1 MLGMLT
7 LILAL
12 KAVTEIA
19 LLALLGQGLL
29 GTLSG
34 PQRFHNPFYRL
45 LQAVGQPF
53 VSLARRLSPRWV
65 LDRHVPLVAFVLLA
79 WAWVAMTLA
88 KVSVCVQIGV
98 EQCR

>member
-1 MLGMLT
+1 MLT

-12 KAVTEIA
+12 KAITEIA

-29 GTLSG
+29 GALSG
-34 PQRFHNPFYRL
+34 QRRSHNPFYRV

-53 VSLARRLSPRWV
+53 VSLARRVSPRWV
-65 LDRHVPLVAFVLLA
+65 LDRHVPLVAFVLLTWA
-79 WAWVAMTLA
+79 WAAVTLA

-98 EQCR
+98 DQCR

>member
-1 MLGMLT
+1 MLT
-7 LILAL
+7 LILAF

-29 GTLSG
+29 GALSG
-34 PQRFHNPFYRL
+34 QKRSHNPFYRV

-53 VSLARRLSPRWV
+53 VSLARRVSPRWV
-65 LDRHVPLVAFVLLA
+65 LDRHVPLVAFVLLL

-88 KVSVCVQIGV
+88 KVSVCVEIGV
-98 EQCR
+98 AQCR

>member
-1 MLGMLT
+1 MLT

-29 GTLSG
+29 GALSG
-34 PQRFHNPFYRL
+34 QKRSHNPFYRV

-53 VSLARRLSPRWV
+53 VSLARRVSPRWV
-65 LDRHVPLVAFVLLA
+65 LDRHVPLVAFLVLA
-79 WAWVAMTLA
+79 FVWVLVTGLRIQQ
-88 KVSVCVQIGV
+88 CIQIGV
-98 EQCR
+98 ENCK

>member
-1 MLGMLT
+1 MLT

-19 LLALLGQGLL
+19 LLALLGQGLV
-29 GTLSG
+29 GVLSG
-34 PQRFHNPFYRL
+34 QGRAGNPFYRV
-45 LQAVGQPF
+45 LQVVGRPF

-79 WAWVAMTLA
+79 WAWVALTMA

-98 EQCR
+98 DQCP